1 MSGMDEFSDGM
12 KKALQAIFDSGFKA
26 GREQGMREAAG
37 LCEKRAD
44 FIRGQ
49 QSGPQDELSNVILR
63 HHASA
68 HRAAMESILSAIEG
82 AK

>member
-1 MSGMDEFSDGM
+1 MMDEPDQ
-12 KKALQAIFDSGFKA
+12 LQASLDDLYKTGFKA
-26 GREQGMREAAG
+26 GREAGMREAAG

-68 HRAAMESILSAIEG
+68 HRDAMESILSAIEG